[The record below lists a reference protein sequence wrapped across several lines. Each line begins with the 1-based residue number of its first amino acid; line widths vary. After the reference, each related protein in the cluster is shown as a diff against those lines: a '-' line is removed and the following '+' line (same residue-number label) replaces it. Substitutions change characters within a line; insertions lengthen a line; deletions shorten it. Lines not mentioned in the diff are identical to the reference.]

1 MIPPSLL
8 TASYIFTLLPIWEQ
22 EPVPTEPCPAP
33 ASAPDGSDASN
44 TESNSQP
51 SGQPAG
57 DADGI
62 NDQVALRMVLKG
74 YKLAVVPQWEAEANP
89 GYERWVENRGDDD
102 AERQRQEQR
111 ARSAV
116 RPTSPQGPSGP
127 EQPGAVP
134 SAPSDSDE

>member
-8 TASYIFTLLPIWEQ
+8 NASFMFTLLPIWEQ

-33 ASAPDGSDASN
+33 ASAPEGSDASN

-62 NDQVALRMVLKG
+62 NDQVALRMVFKG

-102 AERQRQEQR
+102 AERQRQDQR
-111 ARSAV
+111 ARSAI
-116 RPTSPQGPSGP
+116 RPASPQGPSGP
-127 EQPGAVP
+127 EQPDTAP
-134 SAPSDSDE
+134 SAPSDGGE